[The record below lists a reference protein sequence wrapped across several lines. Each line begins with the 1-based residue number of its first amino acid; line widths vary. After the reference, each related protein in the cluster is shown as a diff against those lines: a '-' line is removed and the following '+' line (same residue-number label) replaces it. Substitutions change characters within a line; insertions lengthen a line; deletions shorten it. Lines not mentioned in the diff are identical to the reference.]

1 MGTAA
6 ETLSRED
13 AWSPGKYDSATWVHG
28 VGIAGWRRALE
39 KGGRRNER
47 GRRTIGALATWAV
60 SPADSRER
68 GRRTIGALAT
78 WSVSPAD
85 SRANQP
91 FAEVGAGKSP
101 PRRYVC
107 GAQEVQEIFYLRDQ
121 NRALIKSIAE
131 LKADKRRLAKRL
143 DEEVAARWKKEKK

>member
-47 GRRTIGALATWAV
+47 GRRTIGALATWA
-60 SPADSRER
+60 A
-68 GRRTIGALAT
+68 
-78 WSVSPAD
+78 SPAD

-91 FAEVGAGKSP
+91 FAEVGAGISP

-107 GAQEVQEIFYLRDQ
+107 W
-121 NRALIKSIAE
+121 RARGPGDLQFAGSKPGV
-131 LKADKRRLAKRL
+131 D
-143 DEEVAARWKKEKK
+143 